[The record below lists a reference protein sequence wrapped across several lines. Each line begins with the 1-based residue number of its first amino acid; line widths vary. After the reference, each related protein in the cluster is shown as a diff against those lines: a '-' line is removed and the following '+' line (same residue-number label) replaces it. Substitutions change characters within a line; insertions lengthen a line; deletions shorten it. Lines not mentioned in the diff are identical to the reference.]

1 MAPQVLP
8 FSFGEGSLTSGQPIT
23 VQCMIVDGDLPMTL
37 RWMFHGRELSS
48 QMGISTFRLNPR
60 VSLLSID
67 SVAAGHAG
75 DYTCTAQ
82 NAAGQSNH
90 TASLF
95 VNGVLA
101 ILIIWFPLFF
111 PPSYSFQSIRSVSQM
126 FSYFILFIF
135 CFLSRSSST
144 ANHAVQFRRRF
155 VDLRPTRS
163 YSVHR
168 SRGRPPVNI
177 ALGFPRPGVILP
189 DGYSHHQ
196 SGR

>member
-1 MAPQVLP
+1 VAPQLLP

-37 RWMFHGRELSS
+37 RWMFHGKELSS

-101 ILIIWFPLFF
+101 ILQSLNNSCLLFRRI
-111 PPSYSFQSIRSVSQM
+111 PYYYPTAPCRHYLIR
-126 FSYFILFIF
+126 
-135 CFLSRSSST
+135 FLSWSSSA
-144 ANHAVQFRRRF
+144 ANYAVQFRRRF
-155 VDLRPTRS
+155 VDIRSTRS
-163 YSVHR
+163 YPVYCFG
-168 SRGRPPVNI
+168 GRPSVDI
-177 ALGFPRPGVILP
+177 ALGLSRPGIILP
-189 DGYSHHQ
+189 DGYIHHQ